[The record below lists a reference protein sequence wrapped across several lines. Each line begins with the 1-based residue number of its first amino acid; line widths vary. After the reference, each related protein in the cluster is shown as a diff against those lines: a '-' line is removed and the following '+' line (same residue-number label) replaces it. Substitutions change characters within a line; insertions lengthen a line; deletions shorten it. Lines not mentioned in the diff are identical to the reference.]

1 MRSRKPLDRRMQV
14 TARRSPSSP
23 WLRGGLRDALRAAD
37 ARHGPR
43 RGTPAHWSS
52 PRLASPCARAAGDFI
67 CRAANKGLD
76 NREASD
82 LDRLLD
88 RLLRLIVF
96 VMTSKYALIWLLL
109 DHTGVLAKLLTK
121 LPSA

>member
-1 MRSRKPLDRRMQV
+1 MRSSL
-14 TARRSPSSP
+14 A
-23 WLRGGLRDALRAAD
+23 
-37 ARHGPR
+37 PR
-43 RGTPAHWSS
+43 L
-52 PRLASPCARAAGDFI
+52 RLASPCARAAGDFI
-67 CRAANKGLD
+67 CRAANKRLD

-88 RLLRLIVF
+88 RLLIVF
-96 VMTSKYALIWLLL
+96 EMTSKYALIWLLL

>member
-1 MRSRKPLDRRMQV
+1 MRSSL
-14 TARRSPSSP
+14 A
-23 WLRGGLRDALRAAD
+23 
-37 ARHGPR
+37 PR
-43 RGTPAHWSS
+43 L
-52 PRLASPCARAAGDFI
+52 RLASPTPCARAAGDFI
-67 CRAANKGLD
+67 CRAANKRLD

>member
-1 MRSRKPLDRRMQV
+1 MRSSL
-14 TARRSPSSP
+14 A
-23 WLRGGLRDALRAAD
+23 
-37 ARHGPR
+37 PR
-43 RGTPAHWSS
+43 L
-52 PRLASPCARAAGDFI
+52 RLASPTPCARAAGDFI
-67 CRAANKGLD
+67 CRAANKRLD

-88 RLLRLIVF
+88 RLLIVF